1 MKVVDLPHDPVFVS
15 QLFEK
20 VELEIG
26 EQHHV
31 NTTALRRMVPPMRQG
46 GLFVLLA
53 RRVSSAV
60 RLYSSL
66 PLYWVVLRWPW
77 LGWCFCQAS
86 LWAICSSRIS
96 RTVNGTI
103 TRPLLRKNAPI
114 SVIASLE

>member
-20 VELEIG
+20 VELKIG

-53 RRVSSAV
+53 RRVSDRAHLFSRGV
-60 RLYSSL
+60 RHVRQILNPLRDIRHALNRRDVHAEAPEPPGESSDHHS
-66 PLYWVVLRWPW
+66 PS
-77 LGWCFCQAS
+77 GS
-86 LWAICSSRIS
+86 H
-96 RTVNGTI
+96 
-103 TRPLLRKNAPI
+103 AP
-114 SVIASLE
+114 AW